1 MKFLIFS
8 YLLSFT
14 KAISTR
20 IIKKCAI
27 NCHNSYI
34 FQPFPEN
41 NAYITRNSSKCRLF
55 EAYQTSDED
64 LYINFCGSQNV
75 KDWMINSDAL
85 MKTNDDNFKFHSGFL
100 KLSKKIEETDEYL
113 RVKDRILYS
122 NNIIF
127 TGHSRGSAIAS
138 LLALHASR
146 TFKYSKIK
154 LVTFA
159 IPNVASIEFFEDLE
173 ENVEQ
178 KHYVFEDDI
187 LCNRGLGSLSVN
199 YKTFLDTN
207 DYADNIFQKHNMKR
221 YISAFN
227 KH

>member
-1 MKFLIFS
+1 MKFLNFS

-14 KAISTR
+14 KAISTK

-34 FQPFPEN
+34 FQPFPET

-55 EAYQTSDED
+55 ECYQTADED

-85 MKTNDDNFKFHSGFL
+85 MKKNDDNFKFHSGFS

-178 KHYVFEDDI
+178 KHYIFEDDI
-187 LCNRGLGSLSVN
+187 LCNRGFGSLSVN
-199 YKTFLDTN
+199 YKTFLDTS
-207 DYADNIFQKHNMKR
+207 DGAENIFKKHNMKR
-221 YISAFN
+221 YINAFN
-227 KH
+227 KY